1 MLLIYM
7 DTKLCNNLDKS
18 YRQFEKLNDSNTTD
32 YNNEIY
38 KSALIDIYK
47 TVYNTEQNYL
57 DSECA
62 QNINDYLKHG
72 NVELEKYKTINTD
85 ATDLHYDEYKEDF
98 FNITSLILTI
108 GFMFLMK

>member
-1 MLLIYM
+1 M
-7 DTKLCNNLDKS
+7 DTKLCNHLDKS
-18 YRQFEKLNDSNTTD
+18 YRQLENLNDSNTTD
-32 YNNEIY
+32 YNDAIY

-57 DSECA
+57 NSDCA
-62 QNINDYLKHG
+62 NNINDYLKHG

-85 ATDLHYDEYKEDF
+85 AKDLQYDEYMGDF
-98 FNITSLILTI
+98 FNITSIILTI